1 MGNIKERLDAK
12 IDMAKTILNS
22 EQELQRKRKPFQSAT
37 SNNDEGTAW
46 HKKNEELTL

>member
-12 IDMAKTILNS
+12 INMAKTILNG
-22 EQELQRKRKPFQSAT
+22 EQEHQRKRKPFQSAG

-46 HKKNEELTL
+46 YKKMKN